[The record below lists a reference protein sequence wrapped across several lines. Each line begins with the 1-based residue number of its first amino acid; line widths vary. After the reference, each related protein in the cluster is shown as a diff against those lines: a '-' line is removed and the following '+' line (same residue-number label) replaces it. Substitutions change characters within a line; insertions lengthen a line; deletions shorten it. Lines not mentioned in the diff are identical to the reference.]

1 MRVAI
6 GVWLLAALLAG
17 CALAD
22 DMDERIPVEPGGRLE
37 VDLDLGQGLRPDPG
51 SLEVVS
57 HDANEVWIL
66 ADASGWGASGVRFRV
81 DQGEHAVRLLGRVEG
96 AFSWMFGGPKIQVRI
111 LIPREFSVD
120 LRCTAGPIRITDVT
134 GRVRA
139 RTSDAAVEVEGAE
152 GSVKLRTADGDLRVS
167 EVVGDV
173 EVKTSAGDIEM
184 SWITGDVEAR
194 TGDGHIDLAHV
205 EGHLA
210 AQSDWG
216 PIEIRDVNGTV
227 EAKGEQGSIFVSFAG
242 EPAGALETSRGTV
255 RAVIPADAGVEIDA
269 ISRRG
274 SVEVA
279 PGLSVPGDQSE
290 KRVSG
295 PINGGGRSLRLY
307 TARGT
312 VRVGRR

>member
-6 GVWLLAALLAG
+6 GVSLLAVLLAG
-17 CALAD
+17 CAVAED
-22 DMDERIPVEPGGRLE
+22 TEEHIPVEPGGRLE
-37 VDLDLGQGLRPDPG
+37 VDLDLGQGLRSDPG

-57 HDANEVWIL
+57 HDADEVWIL
-66 ADASGWGASGVRFRV
+66 AGASGWGASGVRFRMH
-81 DQGEHAVRLLGRVEG
+81 QAEHAVRLLGRVEG
-96 AFSWMFGGPKIQVRI
+96 TFSWMFGGPKIEVRVQ
-111 LIPREFSVD
+111 IPREFSVD
-120 LRCTAGPIRITDVT
+120 LRCSAGPIRIADVT

-139 RTSDAAVEVEGAE
+139 RTSDAAIEVEGAE
-152 GSVKLRTADGDLRVS
+152 GSVKLRTANGDLRVS

-173 EVKTSAGDIEM
+173 EVKTSAGDVEM

-194 TGDGHIDLAHV
+194 TGEGRIDLAHV
-205 EGHLA
+205 EGRLA

-227 EAKGEQGSIFVSFAG
+227 EAKSERGSIFASFAG
-242 EPAGALETSRGTV
+242 EPAGVLETRRGTV

-269 ISRRG
+269 VSRRG
-274 SVEVA
+274 RVEMA

-290 KRVSG
+290 NRVSG

-307 TARGT
+307 TARGA